1 MSKARSHRVH
11 GMDKITMLGQQ
22 GMGRC
27 MKTHPLPH
35 LGQFLLGRIANVEH
49 FALDFGLDPIC

>member
-1 MSKARSHRVH
+1 
-11 GMDKITMLGQQ
+11 LGQQ

-35 LGQFLLGRIANVEH
+35 LGQFILGRIANVEH